1 MDGAQAY
8 AAAVTG
14 LFAVVL
20 IIAGRQAYLNKR
32 LGDKASSEGASI
44 GAKTPVEVESISV
57 TTMKAALEAAND
69 RADDA
74 EARERATRAE
84 LEEERRGRRQDREE
98 HRMEMQA
105 LEDRF
110 DALQRN
116 FTSLRV
122 ELARYKE
129 RFAEEDTH

>member
-1 MDGAQAY
+1 MDGAEVY

-14 LFAVVL
+14 LFAIVVV
-20 IIAGRQAYLNKR
+20 IAGRQAYLNKR
-32 LGDKASSEGASI
+32 LGDKASREGAAI

-57 TTMKAALEAAND
+57 TTMKAALEAANE

-74 EARERATRAE
+74 EARERAARAE

-98 HRMEMQA
+98 HRREMQV

-110 DALQRN
+110 VELQKD
-116 FTSLRV
+116 FTQLRV
-122 ELARYKE
+122 ELARYKQK
-129 RFAEEDTH
+129 FADDPA

>member
-1 MDGAQAY
+1 VW
-8 AAAVTG
+8 AAIATG
-14 LFAVVL
+14 LFAVVVV
-20 IIAGRQAYLNKR
+20 IAGRQAYLNKR
-32 LGDKASSEGASI
+32 LGDKASREGAAI
-44 GAKTPVEVESISV
+44 GAKTPAEVESISV
-57 TTMKAALEAAND
+57 TTMRAALEAANE

-84 LEEERRGRRQDREE
+84 LAEERRGRREDREE
-98 HRMEMQA
+98 HRREMQA

-110 DALQRN
+110 AELQQN

-129 RFAEEDTH
+129 RFAEEDAP